1 MDLLDTKIKL
11 KETRSLF
18 KEKRDETEA
27 AIEAG
32 DVDKA
37 KELKAEVD
45 KIRTDLDGL
54 TAKVEELEKDKE
66 EDENKQDETEE
77 NNDKTENGDE
87 QRMAEEV
94 RVITGGTQNEQRDA
108 FQKYLETR
116 AIEGDITTESGY
128 VVVPEEVITE
138 VMKLKQSEFQLS
150 DYVTVR
156 QVNNGSGKQP
166 VVSRAT
172 TALPSVEELA
182 ENPKLAVT
190 PFINVQY
197 DVKTYRGYLQ
207 ISRELIEDSAVNV
220 LAEVQEYLAR
230 LIVATENKNILDK
243 LKELSATQA
252 VGTDGI
258 KDVLNVDL
266 DPVHGDRTFIMGQ
279 SAFNEI
285 DKLVDGN
292 GRYLL
297 QDSITSASGKM
308 LFGNDVAVM
317 KDSMFPNKSG
327 KFVFYVG
334 DFKEGIALFD
344 RSRYQVGWEN
354 YSHYGECLMVSTRH
368 DVQFIDKSALR
379 KVEFS
384 VPVEEEPAV

>member
-54 TAKVEELEKDKE
+54 TAKVEELEKDK
-66 EDENKQDETEE
+66 TEE

-220 LAEVQEYLAR
+220 LAEVQ
-230 LIVATENKNILDK
+230 
-243 LKELSATQA
+243 
-252 VGTDGI
+252 
-258 KDVLNVDL
+258 
-266 DPVHGDRTFIMGQ
+266 
-279 SAFNEI
+279 
-285 DKLVDGN
+285 
-292 GRYLL
+292 
-297 QDSITSASGKM
+297 
-308 LFGNDVAVM
+308 
-317 KDSMFPNKSG
+317 
-327 KFVFYVG
+327 
-334 DFKEGIALFD
+334 
-344 RSRYQVGWEN
+344 
-354 YSHYGECLMVSTRH
+354 
-368 DVQFIDKSALR
+368 
-379 KVEFS
+379 
-384 VPVEEEPAV
+384 